1 MKRCRNYD
9 QCREGMP
16 AYFNPEVS
24 EFNPHTKE
32 WLPPI
37 CDACY
42 GYEPEPDAIIK
53 VEPRYIHLEPQ
64 AHMTRIKKL
73 EEDVLSLR
81 NYLTKKHHPT
91 PPQKKKKFKTY
102 DDK

>member
-1 MKRCRNYD
+1 MIRPRCKYYD

-16 AYFNPEVS
+16 TYFNPEVS

-32 WLPPI
+32 WLRPI
-37 CDACY
+37 CDTCY
-42 GYEPEPDAIIK
+42 EYKPEPEAIVK
-53 VEPRYIHLEPQ
+53 VEPRYIPVEPQ

-73 EEDVLSLR
+73 EEDVISLR

-91 PPQKKKKFKTY
+91 PPLKKKRFTKY
-102 DDK
+102 E